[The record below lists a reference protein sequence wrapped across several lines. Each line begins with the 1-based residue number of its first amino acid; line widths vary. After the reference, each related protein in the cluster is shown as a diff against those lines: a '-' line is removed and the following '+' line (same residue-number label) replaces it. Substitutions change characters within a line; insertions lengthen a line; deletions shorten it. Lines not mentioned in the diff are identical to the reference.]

1 MMQGSDLASAPSP
14 TDADP
19 AAVQLDEAVRR
30 FLRCGHILGA
40 LLREILEESF
50 LGRHCPHPLT
60 RTQFCLLKLSTVN
73 AELPLSEVA
82 RYLGMTPAAM
92 TKNADKLEQLG
103 LVTRASNPA
112 DRRTVVLSASRDGV
126 ALVGEYE
133 DFKAARIAPVV
144 AGLGASEVD
153 ELCDLLEG
161 LCVDLLRYGQPSQ
174 RRCLRC
180 AGYFSADC
188 LVGIELGDCA
198 LRPRHPVAEAAA
210 PEKHA

>member
-1 MMQGSDLASAPSP
+1 MQGSDPMSAASA
-14 TDADP
+14 TGADP
-19 AAVQLDEAVRR
+19 TAARLDEAVRR

-50 LGRHCPHPLT
+50 LGQHCPHPLS
-60 RTQFCLLKLSTVN
+60 RTQFCLLKLSTAN

-82 RYLGMTPAAM
+82 RYLGITPAAM

-103 LVTRASNPA
+103 LVTRSSNPA
-112 DRRTVVLSASRDGV
+112 DRRTVLLNASPAGV
-126 ALVGEYE
+126 SLVGEYE
-133 DFKAARIAPVV
+133 DFKASRIAPVV

-161 LCVDLLRYGQPSQ
+161 LCVDLLRYGRPSA
-174 RRCLRC
+174 RSCLRC
-180 AGYFSADC
+180 AGYYSADC

-198 LRPRHPVAEAAA
+198 LRPRHVVADAGT
-210 PEKHA
+210 PERSA

>member
-1 MMQGSDLASAPSP
+1 MQGSDPTSAASP
-14 TDADP
+14 TGIDP
-19 AAVQLDEAVRR
+19 SAVELDEAVRR

-50 LGRHCPHPLT
+50 LGQHCPHPLT
-60 RTQFCLLKLSTVN
+60 RTQFCLLKLSTAN

-82 RYLGMTPAAM
+82 RYLGMSPAAM

-103 LVTRASNPA
+103 LVTRTSNPA
-112 DRRTVVLSASRDGV
+112 DRRTVLLNASPDGV

-133 DFKAARIAPVV
+133 DFKASRVAPVV
-144 AGLGASEVD
+144 AGLGTSEVD

-161 LCVDLLRYGQPSQ
+161 LCVDLLRYGQPST

-188 LVGIELGDCA
+188 LVGLELGECA
-198 LRPRHPVAEAAA
+198 LRPRHGVEEAGT
-210 PEKHA
+210 PERNA

>member
-1 MMQGSDLASAPSP
+1 MQGTNPTSAASP
-14 TDADP
+14 TGADP
-19 AAVQLDEAVRR
+19 TAAQLDEAVLR

-50 LGRHCPHPLT
+50 LGQHCPHPLT
-60 RTQFCLLKLSTVN
+60 RTQFCLLKLSTAN

-82 RYLGMTPAAM
+82 RYLGMSPAAM

-103 LVTRASNPA
+103 RGSRSSNPA
-112 DRRTVVLSASRDGV
+112 DRRAVLLNASPDGV

-133 DFKAARIAPVV
+133 DFKVSRIAPVV

-161 LCVDLLRYGQPSQ
+161 LCVDLLRYGQPAK

-180 AGYFSADC
+180 AGYYSADC
-188 LVGIELGDCA
+188 LVGLELGDCA
-198 LRPRHPVAEAAA
+198 LRPRHEVAGAET
-210 PEKHA
+210 PERSA